1 MKNYMQKHKISL
13 IFLAIAL
20 GVILLSSFFGN
31 MVQNS
36 GYSVKV
42 YDLRDVTASDYL
54 GTAKEDLL
62 TSDFTQQKNAE
73 GEWES
78 FGGKKVT
85 VTGFVESG
93 LLFVPKSATPTN
105 KAPAVVLTHG
115 YLNNREM
122 QLPFAVD
129 LARRGFVVL
138 AIDREAHG
146 NNTVVS
152 SSSYSA
158 DYGKGSYGA
167 SMYNAA
173 AFLYY
178 MDCVDQT
185 RIGISGHSMGG
196 SATNNGLLLDKVARE
211 AGGTGIIAAGL
222 VQANNASPSSYAEG
236 VSVGILK
243 ADDDEFFFKSKL
255 ADGTPSISRQYLNS
269 VAAAQFVGLT
279 GYGNTADA
287 IQVQN
292 RAVYIDGKVTN
303 VEFGQQAPKAFRA
316 VYEENEIHPLNH
328 FSTKST
334 ADLIT
339 FFYTAFGTPAG
350 RTAIAAGNQTWWIK
364 EAFATMGL
372 VGFFMLVLP
381 LADLLLT
388 IPCFAGLKRK
398 DEEGVD
404 RREILPALKGVRKH
418 VSYWIAGIATTLF
431 SGFSIEPIMAGKWA
445 NLSKLFFTQNTY
457 FPQDTTGSV
466 ATWAIVCGLF
476 ALAATFVIWLINTI
490 INQIKYKEEAHL
502 YNEHP
507 FAAAKIGGLANFAK
521 TVLVG
526 AIIVAVMYLIVFIN
540 WDIWKVDFR
549 FWTFDVKVFN
559 VYYMLPA
566 MLRYACAFF
575 IFYAINSI
583 LNQSYKVKN
592 LPEWATIAINAVFS
606 VFGILLVMLIQYG
619 TFKSTGVLWQ
629 PNMSLSYIVLFPII
643 PVLVVATILSRRLYE
658 RTGNAWLGAVVNT
671 LIFTIMT
678 VANTSASYT
687 FAGFFA

>member
-1 MKNYMQKHKISL
+1 MQKHKISL

-62 TSDFTQQKNAE
+62 TSDFTAI
-73 GEWES
+73 
-78 FGGKKVT
+78 GGKST
-85 VTGFVESG
+85 QVTGFVESG

-328 FSTKST
+328 F
-334 ADLIT
+334 
-339 FFYTAFGTPAG
+339 
-350 RTAIAAGNQTWWIK
+350 
-364 EAFATMGL
+364 
-372 VGFFMLVLP
+372 
-381 LADLLLT
+381 
-388 IPCFAGLKRK
+388 
-398 DEEGVD
+398 
-404 RREILPALKGVRKH
+404 
-418 VSYWIAGIATTLF
+418 
-431 SGFSIEPIMAGKWA
+431 
-445 NLSKLFFTQNTY
+445 
-457 FPQDTTGSV
+457 
-466 ATWAIVCGLF
+466 
-476 ALAATFVIWLINTI
+476 
-490 INQIKYKEEAHL
+490 
-502 YNEHP
+502 
-507 FAAAKIGGLANFAK
+507 
-521 TVLVG
+521 
-526 AIIVAVMYLIVFIN
+526 
-540 WDIWKVDFR
+540 
-549 FWTFDVKVFN
+549 
-559 VYYMLPA
+559 
-566 MLRYACAFF
+566 
-575 IFYAINSI
+575 
-583 LNQSYKVKN
+583 
-592 LPEWATIAINAVFS
+592 
-606 VFGILLVMLIQYG
+606 
-619 TFKSTGVLWQ
+619 
-629 PNMSLSYIVLFPII
+629 
-643 PVLVVATILSRRLYE
+643 
-658 RTGNAWLGAVVNT
+658 
-671 LIFTIMT
+671 
-678 VANTSASYT
+678 
-687 FAGFFA
+687 